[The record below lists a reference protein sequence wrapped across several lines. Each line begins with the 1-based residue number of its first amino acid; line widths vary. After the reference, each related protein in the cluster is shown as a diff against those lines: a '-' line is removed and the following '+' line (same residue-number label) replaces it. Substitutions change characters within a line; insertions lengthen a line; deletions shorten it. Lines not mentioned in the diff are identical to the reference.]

1 MMIMNLAQW
10 NLSAIREMC
19 IITQIKVLT
28 LSSVIIR
35 MKSTIERRI
44 NLIHQ
49 AISSQFIP
57 PLTTLFTIHHSFN
70 LR

>member
-1 MMIMNLAQW
+1 MMIMNLVQW
-10 NLSAIREMC
+10 NLSAIKEMC
-19 IITQIKVLT
+19 IITLIKVLT

-35 MKSTIERRI
+35 MKSTIERRV

-49 AISSQFIP
+49 AISSLCIP
-57 PLTTLFTIHHSFN
+57 PLTTLFTIHHSYN